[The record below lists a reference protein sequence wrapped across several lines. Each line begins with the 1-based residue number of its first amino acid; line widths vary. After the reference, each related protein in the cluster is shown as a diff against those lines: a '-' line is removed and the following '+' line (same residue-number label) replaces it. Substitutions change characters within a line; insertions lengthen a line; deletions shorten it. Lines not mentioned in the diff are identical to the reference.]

1 MLKAAI
7 VADVHLHDLYG
18 GYGLGERSSGAL
30 SLRTFADTAAS
41 TRVFNESYPA
51 FIATLEDIVRRGI
64 STVVLLGDYSDDGQP
79 GAVTALK
86 RILSDYETNHGLRF
100 FTVFGNHDCFGPLPR
115 HQSKWLTAGG
125 STAAVLASSD
135 PCAPEPAVFAPD
147 MLGMTTAGAMQA
159 MASYGIA
166 RPAGVLH
173 WETPFGARDGLDERY
188 PQGGDPALPDASYL
202 VEPQE
207 GLWLL
212 MLDANVF
219 HRAGAGWKLKA
230 DAAWDHVLTD
240 RPYLIN
246 WIRDAAQRAKRQQKT
261 LLACS
266 HYPVLPLTLE
276 DTGSGV
282 RAGGTA
288 SWQERMPSTH
298 AGQTLAAAGL
308 KWHFSGHM
316 HTAGQVELGGLVNVA
331 VPSPVAFPAGYCVVE
346 ASHGSVHV
354 ETIPLAHVPGFDIAF
369 AAYGDEIRHGSISGS
384 HKMLASGIYA
394 DFLQAHLRQLVAT
407 RHVPADWPRLL
418 PCLEQ
423 PIGHLLPSGGP
434 FDRLFTRWPDMALL
448 PLCSVLEDYYLLRA
462 CGGEVSGAVDQTRAE
477 FYSGLSKVLSGT
489 LRRSDDS
496 IRDKDLFEIIS
507 KGLTSFQ
514 PAKR

>member
-18 GYGLGERSSGAL
+18 GYGLRERSSGAL
-30 SLRTFADTAAS
+30 ALRAFADTAAS

-51 FIATLEDIVRRGI
+51 FLAILEDIVRRGI

-79 GAVTALK
+79 GAVAALK

-100 FTVFGNHDCFGPLPR
+100 FTVFGNHDCFGPVPR

-125 STAAVLASSD
+125 GGASVLASSD
-135 PCAPEPAVFAPD
+135 PGAPEPAVFAPE
-147 MLGMTTAGAMQA
+147 MLGMSTAGAMQA

-173 WETPFGARDGLDERY
+173 WETPFGTRDALDERY
-188 PQGGDPALPDASYL
+188 PEGGDPALPDASYL

-240 RPYLIN
+240 RPYLID
-246 WIRDAAQRAKRQQKT
+246 WIRDAAQRAKHQGKT

-282 RAGGTA
+282 RAAGTP
-288 SWQERMPSTH
+288 SWLERMPSANT
-298 AGQTLAAAGL
+298 GQTLAAAGL
-308 KWHFSGHM
+308 EWHFSGHM
-316 HTAGQVELGGLVNVA
+316 HTAGEVKLDGLVNVA

-354 ETIPLAHVPGFDIAF
+354 ETVSLGHVPGFDVAF
-369 AAYGDEIRHGSISGS
+369 SAYADEIRRGHLTGS
-384 HKMLASGIYA
+384 HGMTGSGTYA
-394 DFLQAHLRQLVAT
+394 DFLLAHLRQLVAT

-434 FDRLFTRWPDMALL
+434 FEGLFTRRPDMALL
-448 PLCSVLEDYYLLRA
+448 PLRSVLEDYYVLRA
-462 CGGEVSGAVDQTRAE
+462 CGGGAPDAIDQTRTE
-477 FYSGLSKVLSGT
+477 FYRGLSKALSGG
-489 LRRSDDS
+489 LRQSNDS
-496 IRDKDLFEIIS
+496 ILDEYLFEVIS
-507 KGLTSFQ
+507 KNLI
-514 PAKR
+514 